1 MLRNEISDNVEGH
14 TYFEKMVQLDPQ
26 TGEDIYD
33 AANEIAKN
41 KNDVEQIY
49 ETYKKIYNRALKH
62 AKKFYAAFDAKNPII
77 ELSLEELMRR
87 AKKYK
92 VKYNLTDN
100 EFILF
105 IKFVKE
111 KRSEKITNEGV
122 DFINVP
128 MSRALGYERQRAHLN
143 INPGEEEIVN
153 EIKKLDANN
162 FELSR
167 RVKLQSYSYTKE
179 KMIQAV
185 NGTYDPKTDDKYSAI
200 NPVIAALFIPK
211 IEYFENRIVLADV
224 ANMITRLA
232 KGQAITDPA
241 TNELYNDLIHDPARN
256 SEAYKLTPMK
266 DLSLRAQIQTCMWD
280 IIMNLRNGKYYVPNF
295 TRRLDSL
302 LNKYPSNTYDNSDV
316 NMAVDSG
323 AWLRKLMNA
332 FSLRPTV
339 VGRTKYHSPAYQ
351 VYKAITSKPEM
362 VDLSEFVEKEELEDI
377 TYIPMI
383 VVRLPPRN
391 LKNVEGHDSIK
402 QIHISA
408 DVGQLSWYKNEN
420 APTIYNHKIISSNGV
435 LIFYINRTYS
445 TINYVSPYIDRFGK
459 NRNVIYDKLPPSIS
473 GATNLNT
480 IEISFD
486 ESINIDNSIYTLK
499 SVVCYESMEVK
510 LTDEQTI
517 NIAIGQSAVINITD
531 NLTTTHVWY
540 NPYLTEP
547 DANDRIRPMST
558 LVEGGKDY
566 SYTDYLSRYG
576 SIFIYV
582 NENY

>member
-167 RVKLQSYSYTKE
+167 RVKLQSYAYTKE

-266 DLSLRAQIQTCMWD
+266 DLSLRAQIQTCMY
-280 IIMNLRNGKYYVPNF
+280 LCEVLFK
-295 TRRLDSL
+295 
-302 LNKYPSNTYDNSDV
+302 
-316 NMAVDSG
+316 
-323 AWLRKLMNA
+323 
-332 FSLRPTV
+332 
-339 VGRTKYHSPAYQ
+339 
-351 VYKAITSKPEM
+351 
-362 VDLSEFVEKEELEDI
+362 
-377 TYIPMI
+377 
-383 VVRLPPRN
+383 
-391 LKNVEGHDSIK
+391 
-402 QIHISA
+402 
-408 DVGQLSWYKNEN
+408 
-420 APTIYNHKIISSNGV
+420 ISSN
-435 LIFYINRTYS
+435 
-445 TINYVSPYIDRFGK
+445 
-459 NRNVIYDKLPPSIS
+459 
-473 GATNLNT
+473 
-480 IEISFD
+480 
-486 ESINIDNSIYTLK
+486 
-499 SVVCYESMEVK
+499 
-510 LTDEQTI
+510 
-517 NIAIGQSAVINITD
+517 
-531 NLTTTHVWY
+531 
-540 NPYLTEP
+540 
-547 DANDRIRPMST
+547 
-558 LVEGGKDY
+558 
-566 SYTDYLSRYG
+566 
-576 SIFIYV
+576 
-582 NENY
+582 